1 MESFLNKVANYD
13 VKLGAKSLNYEGLRN
28 HAITW
33 LKKTLPDAEMGNTP
47 NYSDC
52 PLITL
57 ELRSEPTSDIY
68 SHQVELDV
76 YYKIDN
82 TRKIPIDTRND
93 IYYRIRSDI
102 SGYEVEVAY
111 VSINNI
117 RNAEERA
124 VNILKNFLDYMVK
137 HHIPSFQ
144 LD

>member
-1 MESFLNKVANYD
+1 MLYH
-13 VKLGAKSLNYEGLRN
+13 G
-28 HAITW
+28 
-33 LKKTLPDAEMGNTP
+33 LKKTLPDAEMGSTP
-47 NYSDC
+47 KYSAY
-52 PLITL
+52 PLITF
-57 ELRSEPTSDIY
+57 ELRDEPNSDLY

-82 TRKIPIDTRND
+82 TNKIPIDARND
-93 IYYRIRSDI
+93 IYYRIRTDI
-102 SGYEVEVAY
+102 SGDGIEVAY

-124 VNILKNFLDYMVK
+124 VNILENFLDYMVK

>member
-13 VKLGAKSLNYEGLRN
+13 IKLEAKSLNYEGLRN
-28 HAITW
+28 QAITW
-33 LKKTLPDAEMGNTP
+33 LEKTLPDAEMDSTP
-47 NYSDC
+47 DYSDY
-52 PLITL
+52 PLITF
-57 ELRSEPTSDIY
+57 ELRDEPTLDFY

-76 YYKIDN
+76 FYKIDH
-82 TRKIPIDTRND
+82 TKEFPINERND
-93 IYYRIRSDI
+93 IYYRIRTEI
-102 SGYEVEVAY
+102 SGDEVEVAY

-124 VNILKNFLDYMVK
+124 VNILENFLDYMVK